1 MNEVSVSFA
10 ISKFLSSLAGL
21 FGGLSISFFH
31 HPKKLHQ
38 YGTFTAGAI
47 IGGISVFAS
56 FAVSGLVAKQ
66 VGLNFEDSDVAL
78 GVGYFVG
85 IVSVGI
91 IALLAK
97 FFENRQDKDLMDV
110 IQEIKKPVTRK
121 PRVRKIALK
130 QAAKTTAK
138 RGKNVS

>member
-1 MNEVSVSFA
+1 MNEFTLGFA
-10 ISKFLSSLAGL
+10 ISKILSSLAGL

-38 YGTFTAGAI
+38 YGTFAAGAI
-47 IGGISVFAS
+47 IGGISVSAS

-97 FFENRQDKDLMDV
+97 FFENRQDKDLMEV
-110 IQEIKKPVTRK
+110 VQEIKKPVARK
-121 PRVRKIALK
+121 PRTQRVATKRATKT
-130 QAAKTTAK
+130 AKK